1 MAKLD
6 RGILFRQLDRLYRD
20 GTFTA
25 QGDAQLLERYLV
37 RRDEAA
43 FEALVNLHGPMV
55 LSLCRRF
62 LRDPRDIEDAFQAT
76 FLILARR
83 AGSIRKREVLSSW
96 LYGVAYRVAVRSRSD
111 VLRRR
116 SYETSSTSLE
126 DAAPFDSNDLE
137 EVVPILD
144 QELSR
149 LPEKLRAP
157 LVLCYLKD
165 CTHDQAAAEL
175 RWPVGTVRSR
185 LARGRELLRERLTRR
200 GCAPSAAILGVS
212 PGLTLRPFTASV
224 PPALVRSTLQAAN
237 RFASA
242 AMAGPAGQVLF
253 SSFSG
258 SATTLAQGV
267 LTTMVLSQ
275 IKMFAAGL
283 ISAGL
288 VAGSFGAGA
297 WALASPRQDPAPRQ
311 VQPPPPVAPTP
322 VPARGAVIE
331 PPPPATTSAPPT
343 PHYQVMQEL
352 TPAASGLSAVESRLA
367 ELERKLDLLLQQRL
381 GDVNPAVYPSQRTRP
396 RKQSLPRGP
405 GLQAPSPNLPA
416 TEAPPLPPSTA
427 PGETVATLPPQPAPR
442 QEPSPFET
450 APSPV
455 LAPTTDSI
463 PPQPPSDAPVVPP
476 AGALAQPDTPNQTL
490 PLQPLPAA
498 REGRPETVQPPSPV
512 VQNPPELPD
521 GAGDPFRPSGARRG
535 VLTSHFPDRTSVP
548 EIEAQ
553 LGVAI
558 RHYHRAARLLEKKSI
573 SQEEYETALD
583 EVRLL
588 VGRLKGLYE
597 ELTDELGRSKIELTK
612 KRAEVK
618 MAEARQKATAVLV
631 ARNARLNERKNG
643 IVSEEDVTKAESND
657 SANLAQIEVGQAEAQ
672 EVELRFQQYVARR
685 EAIHRVLDSALATVP
700 EIASAGTSPPRP
712 LGTQ

>member
-116 SYETSSTSLE
+116 SYETASTSLE

-212 PGLTLRPFTASV
+212 PGLSLRPFTVSV
-224 PPALVRSTLQAAN
+224 PPALVRSTVQAAN

-275 IKMFAAGL
+275 IKMFGAGL
-283 ISAGL
+283 IAAGL
-288 VAGSFGAGA
+288 VAGSFGAAPGA
-297 WALASPRQDPAPRQ
+297 GIAPAGPGARQ

-343 PHYQVMQEL
+343 PHYQVMQGL

-381 GDVNPAVYPSQRTRP
+381 GDVNPAVYPSQRPGTRQQSPP
-396 RKQSLPRGP
+396 RRRV
-405 GLQAPSPNLPA
+405 LQAPSSNPPA
-416 TEAPPLPPSTA
+416 TQPPPMPPPSA
-427 PGETVATLPPQPAPR
+427 PAETLATLPPQPAPR

-450 APSPV
+450 APSPE
-455 LAPTTDSI
+455 LAPTTDTV

-476 AGALAQPDTPNQTL
+476 AAALAQPDTPNQTL

-498 REGRPETVQPPSPV
+498 REGL
-512 VQNPPELPD
+512 PELL
-521 GAGDPFRPSGARRG
+521 FRP
-535 VLTSHFPDRTSVP
+535 
-548 EIEAQ
+548 
-553 LGVAI
+553 
-558 RHYHRAARLLEKKSI
+558 LLPPC
-573 SQEEYETALD
+573 
-583 EVRLL
+583 R
-588 VGRLKGLYE
+588 
-597 ELTDELGRSKIELTK
+597 
-612 KRAEVK
+612 K
-618 MAEARQKATAVLV
+618 MA
-631 ARNARLNERKNG
+631 
-643 IVSEEDVTKAESND
+643 
-657 SANLAQIEVGQAEAQ
+657 
-672 EVELRFQQYVARR
+672 
-685 EAIHRVLDSALATVP
+685 
-700 EIASAGTSPPRP
+700 
-712 LGTQ
+712 

>member
-25 QGDAQLLERYLV
+25 QSDAQLLERYLL
-37 RRDEAA
+37 RGDEAA

-83 AGSIRKREVLSSW
+83 ASSIRKREVLSSW

-116 SYETSSTSLE
+116 SYEIASSSVD
-126 DAAPFDSNDLE
+126 DAVQIDSNDLQ

-200 GCAPSAAILGVS
+200 GCAPTAAILGAS
-212 PGLTLRPFTASV
+212 PKLSRRPFTAAV
-224 PPALVRSTLQAAN
+224 PPALVHSTVQAAN

-242 AMAGPAGQVLF
+242 ALAGTAGQVFF

-275 IKMFAAGL
+275 IKMFGAGLIAAGL
-283 ISAGL
+283 VG
-288 VAGSFGAGA
+288 GSFGAGA

-311 VQPPPPVAPTP
+311 VQPPLPVAPAP
-322 VPARGAVIE
+322 VPVRGAVIE
-331 PPPPATTSAPPT
+331 PPPPAATPAPPT
-343 PHYQVMQEL
+343 MHYQVMQDN
-352 TPAASGLSAVESRLA
+352 TPAASGLGAVERRLDQ
-367 ELERKLDLLLQQRL
+367 LERKLDLLLQQRL
-381 GDVNPAVYPSQRTRP
+381 GDVNPAVYPSQSP
-396 RKQSLPRGP
+396 SSRKQNMPMRPFLR
-405 GLQAPSPNLPA
+405 APSSNPPA
-416 TEAPPLPPSTA
+416 TQPPPLPP
-427 PGETVATLPPQPAPR
+427 PGIAAENVAALAPQPAPR
-442 QEPSPFET
+442 QETSPFVS
-450 APSPV
+450 APAPT
-455 LAPTTDSI
+455 LAPAAEPL
-463 PPQPPSDAPVVPP
+463 PPPPSSGTPGLPSTP
-476 AGALAQPDTPNQTL
+476 ELAQTEPANQ
-490 PLQPLPAA
+490 PLQPLPAPREA
-498 REGRPETVQPPSPV
+498 RSEPAQAP
-512 VQNPPELPD
+512 PPEVQIPAETGD
-521 GAGDPFRPSGARRG
+521 AVTDPFRPSRARSDFLG
-535 VLTSHFPDRTSVP
+535 GYLSNRTSAR
-548 EIEAQ
+548 EIDAQ

-558 RHYHRAARLLEKKSI
+558 RRSQRASRLLEKKAI
-573 SQEEYETALD
+573 SREEYETLLD
-583 EVRLL
+583 DIRLL
-588 VGRLKGLYE
+588 VGRLKGLIDDLSDEIERSSVELLRKQE
-597 ELTDELGRSKIELTK
+597 EIR
-612 KRAEVK
+612 V
-618 MAEARQKATAVLV
+618 AEAREAATAAVV
-631 ARNARLNERKNG
+631 KRNARLNERKPG
-643 IVSEEDVTKAESND
+643 MVAPEEVAKAEAETHMN
-657 SANLAQIEVGQAEAQ
+657 AAQITVKGREVS
-672 EVELRFQQYVARR
+672 EVELRIKQLQKRR
-685 EAIHRVLDSALATVP
+685 AMLAQTLEETTASLRSSALDEGRTATNP
-700 EIASAGTSPPRP
+700 AQTK
-712 LGTQ
+712 